1 MAGGFMT
8 QPRISGQNST
18 PTQDNEVPKIYKPGT
33 FLRVL
38 LPDGSFGY
46 GRTLEMPYEAYYEYR
61 TEAPD
66 SDLDR
71 IASKPLLFRIA
82 VRHLKP
88 SSWKAIGWRA
98 LEERLTQPIVQ
109 FMQDLGNFRDC
120 TIFDTAGNSRKAD
133 PHECVG
139 LERAGVWEE
148 SGVEDRLLD
157 TFLGRPNPTV
167 EHLKPRLR

>member
-1 MAGGFMT
+1 MT
-8 QPRISGQNST
+8 RPRISGKNST
-18 PTQDNEVPKIYKPGT
+18 PTRDTEVPKIYKPGT
-33 FLRVL
+33 FLKIPL
-38 LPDGSFGY
+38 SDGSFGY
-46 GRTLEMPYEAYYEYR
+46 GRTLEMPYEAYYDYK
-61 TEAPD
+61 TETPD

-88 SSWKAIGWRA
+88 SSWKVIGWKA
-98 LEERLTQPIVQ
+98 LEEKLTQPIVQ

-120 TIFDTAGNSRKAD
+120 TIFDTAGNSRKAE

-148 SGVEDRLLD
+148 LGVAYRLFD
-157 TFLGRPNPTV
+157 TLMRRPNEDV
-167 EHLKPRLR
+167 ERLKVRLR